1 MKGTPLRTP
10 RCQLRYQNYIKISLK
25 GVKMKGVKKLK
36 KLYKSNLSNIKIFSL
51 NFIDSFKQQNGAQTY
66 PIEGKVA

>member
-25 GVKMKGVKKLK
+25 GVKMKGEK
-36 KLYKSNLSNIKIFSL
+36 NLR
-51 NFIDSFKQQNGAQTY
+51 NFIKEEVT
-66 PIEGKVA
+66 

>member
-1 MKGTPLRTP
+1 MP
-10 RCQLRYQNYIKISLK
+10 IKISKLYKNKLK